1 LWRTFLGAVRP
12 KALRRGDTIG
22 VVAPAGAVDA
32 TRLAKAIDGLRTA
45 GFSVELAAGLTETKG
60 YLAGNPEIRAR
71 ALEQFF
77 VRPDIHAVF
86 CARGGFGSIQLL
98 PLLNGEIF
106 RTYPK
111 VFVGYSDVT
120 VLLIWL
126 RQQCGLVTFHG
137 PMAAMEIGAGLT
149 GRTLDFFW
157 GTLLGEKI
165 KWDVKVPEVIH
176 GGTADGEMV
185 GGCLSIVVTTLAT
198 PHEIDTRGKILFLED
213 VSEKPYRIERM
224 LTHLKMA
231 GKFDQIRGLVFGS
244 FTDCEGDGTREVRDI
259 VEEFFGGAP
268 YPVVTGFPA
277 GHGNE
282 NLLLPFGAKMGL
294 DGNAGVVSLLDAPVE
309 A

>member
-1 LWRTFLGAVRP
+1 
-12 KALRRGDTIG
+12 
-22 VVAPAGAVDA
+22 
-32 TRLAKAIDGLRTA
+32 
-45 GFSVELAAGLTETKG
+45 
-60 YLAGNPEIRAR
+60 
-71 ALEQFF
+71 
-77 VRPDIHAVF
+77 
-86 CARGGFGSIQLL
+86 
-98 PLLNGEIF
+98 
-106 RTYPK
+106 
-111 VFVGYSDVT
+111 
-120 VLLIWL
+120 
-126 RQQCGLVTFHG
+126 
-137 PMAAMEIGAGLT
+137 MAAMEIGAGLT